1 MPQHQVGKQGSGS
14 HLAGWNL
21 RSSSVSVSL
30 WMVMM
35 LTAGLGVSEMMMGW
49 DSTAGVTSLLLSS
62 DVVDRPLV
70 EQRENQKNC
79 TEPV

>member
-1 MPQHQVGKQGSGS
+1 
-14 HLAGWNL
+14 
-21 RSSSVSVSL
+21 
-30 WMVMM
+30 MVMM

-70 EQRENQKNC
+70 EQRENQKNR